1 MTLEEYFGDWLK
13 VIDVPALNK
22 VVTEV
27 NRLYRTK
34 LVVPEYN
41 NIFKAFTLV
50 SEHDCKVVFLGQD
63 PYPQKGVATGVLFGN
78 KEGTTELSP
87 SLEVIKEACIN
98 YEIPHEPIKFDVTL
112 ESWARQ
118 GILMINSALTCE
130 MNRVNSHTMLWRP
143 FISKLLYNLSHR
155 ETGLIYVLFGEKAQ
169 TFEPYINKNLNS
181 VIKIS
186 HPAYYART
194 QTKMPHWVFTEINQ
208 LLMDKYGIPIKWYDK
223 LLT

>member
-27 NRLYRTK
+27 NKLYRTK

-41 NIFKAFTLV
+41 DIFKAFTLV
-50 SEHDCKVVFLGQD
+50 SEHDCKVIFLGQD
-63 PYPQKGVATGVLFGN
+63 PFPQKGVATGVLFGN

-143 FISKLLYNLSHR
+143 FISKFLYNLSHR